1 MKEAITELIKKLTD
15 ERNCAIRQNKKA
27 LCELDEGFFNG
38 VQTAYRYVI
47 GTLEYILAKKA

>member
-1 MKEAITELIKKLTD
+1 MKEAILELIQKLTD
-15 ERNCAIRQNKKA
+15 EKDSAIRLNKKA

-47 GTLEYILAKKA
+47 GTLEYILAKKE